1 MTDDDLATVAS
12 TTGSRIVICVVGFTA
27 VTAISDS
34 LAGFVADVDLF
45 CYLFIIHSI
54 AVAQPICFAEVA

>member
-34 LAGFVADVDLF
+34 HNWHERERA
-45 CYLFIIHSI
+45 
-54 AVAQPICFAEVA
+54 AVPR